1 MQKTTRIMA
10 IETSAQI
17 GSVALAEG
25 PQMLCRQGFT
35 ANLRHASELLVTMD
49 QLTRGQGWKPGDI
62 EQLYISAGPG
72 SFTGLRIAVTCAK
85 AMAYAQGTMIVAVP
99 STDVLVLNA
108 ENESAQVRYV
118 GVVIDAKR
126 KGIYAAVYERS
137 EGGKEISDDIINSY
151 VPGFRCLRVP
161 AVLTAEELMH
171 RVKRPIYLLG
181 DGLRFWG
188 EKLRGKDV
196 DGLEEDY
203 WQPDA
208 ANLLRCGWLRA
219 RADLFTEADRLV
231 PFYLRRPEAVE
242 RWEKIHGKDA

>member
-25 PQMLCRQGFT
+25 PEMLCRQGFT

-49 QLTRGQGWKPGDI
+49 QLTRGQGWEPGDI

-85 AMAYAQGTMIVAVP
+85 TLAYAQPTQIVAVP

-108 ENESAQVRYV
+108 EKESTQVPYV

-126 KGIYAAVYERS
+126 KGIYAAAYERI

-151 VPGFRCLRVP
+151 VPGYRCLMAPTMMRP
-161 AVLTAEELMH
+161 EELLD
-171 RVKRPIYLLG
+171 RVNRPIYLLG

-188 EKLRGKDV
+188 KKLRGEDV
-196 DGLEEDY
+196 YGLEEEY

-219 RADLFTEADRLV
+219 GAGLFTEADELV
-231 PFYLRRPEAVE
+231 PLYLRRPEAVE
-242 RWEKIHGKDA
+242 RWEKLHGKDA